1 MTPFIHENFLLQTE
15 PAKILYHNHA
25 KKMPIIDYHNHLNP
39 KNIYED
45 TCFNNLTDIWLNGD
59 HYKWRAMRTNG
70 ISEHLI
76 TGNSDPYDK
85 FFAWADTIQNAIG
98 NPLYHWTHLELKQY
112 FGIEEILSPK
122 TAKAIWMNCNN
133 KLNTCAYSTRNL
145 LRMQQIKVLCT
156 TDDPLD
162 DLIYHKALKEEKFDI
177 QILPTFRPEKA
188 LAIEKST
195 FLDYIK
201 QFSKKIKRE
210 LHTIVDLIDALK
222 QRLAYFIALGCRVS
236 DHSLESDFYFP
247 STLKEVDLI
256 YQKRLTGTTL
266 TQRECA
272 MYQGYLLTSL
282 GQEYAKHQIVMQLHI
297 GALRNN
303 STRMFQELGA
313 DIGLDS
319 LNDFNYA
326 PQLSALLDS
335 MDKNNALPKTILY
348 YLNPKD
354 ADMLATMA
362 GNYQSNP
369 SGIKGKIQLG
379 SAWWFN
385 DHKMGMLHQMN
396 ILSNLGLLST
406 FIGMLTDSRSFL
418 SFSRHDYF
426 RRILCNQVGLLVE
439 HGEYP
444 NDLEYLGSMIENIC
458 YFNALAYFNL

>member
-201 QFSKKIKRE
+201 QFSEKTKRE

-266 TQRECA
+266 THRECA

-335 MDKNNALPKTILY
+335 MDKSNALPKIILY

-426 RRILCNQVGLLVE
+426 RRILCNHIGLLVE